1 METAISQKVKKKKIK
16 KSLKLISPLLFS
28 KDNFFFYEIRK
39 YTLFLKF
46 VKDQNEFKPT
56 KDEFLFLQNYISE
69 ERNNIKIMMNDNN
82 FIQVSPFFKFCILN
96 LNEVPLLHNTIFFNI
111 ENILKQRNR
120 NHNISITKIKRI
132 YLEKYGVNISR
143 SRIHRIVRNK
153 LKYSFKKTL
162 LKPNKLEQVIY
173 KKMSFIFIKCI
184 IRAIKLNLSFVFIDE
199 SSFKLKNNNF
209 RDWIKRD
216 DFCHYGNNDN
226 NKKINFMFAIGTNKV
241 IYYKLSNDN
250 TNSKTFK
257 RFFLNVINNLNELDL
272 NNTIFIMDN
281 LSSHLTKEI
290 KDIITSKKLK
300 VLYTVPYESIFN
312 PIELAFRRIKLITY
326 KKVYKNISEL
336 KDEIIKIVNSD
347 KFKTTLYK
355 NFLETL
361 EKYLLFIENNKDINL
376 NL

>member
-1 METAISQKVKKKKIK
+1 M
-16 KSLKLISPLLFS
+16 
-28 KDNFFFYEIRK
+28 
-39 YTLFLKF
+39 
-46 VKDQNEFKPT
+46 NE
-56 KDEFLFLQNYISE
+56 L
-69 ERNNIKIMMNDNN
+69 
-82 FIQVSPFFKFCILN
+82 
-96 LNEVPLLHNTIFFNI
+96 PLLHNTIFFNI

-120 NHNISITKIKRI
+120 NHNISITKIKQI

-143 SRIHRIVRNK
+143 TRIHRIVRNK

-250 TNSKTFK
+250 TNSKAFK
-257 RFFLNVINNLNELDL
+257 SFFLNVINNINELDL

-312 PIELAFRRIKLITY
+312 PIELAFRGIKLITY

-336 KDEIIKIVNSD
+336 KDEIIKIINCD
-347 KFKTTLYK
+347 KFNITLKK